1 MPRTKEYDRDQV
13 LDQAM
18 KVFYKKGYEG
28 TSIQDLVDATGL
40 NRFGMYQDFGSKGG
54 LFLEVLDKYQKIS
67 ATQLFSILEKD
78 PAGLKSIQAFF
89 DCMIKN
95 FSGTK
100 ADKGC
105 LMANT
110 AVDLPLRCQN
120 TFRKVTKFLK
130 RMEDGFHRCLVQARK
145 HKEIGSKAD
154 LRALALYLVGI
165 TQGLSV
171 FSRANTK
178 TARMKSF
185 VRVALDGLQSGARK
199 T

>member
-13 LDQAM
+13 LENAM

-40 NRFGMYQDFGSKGG
+40 NRFGMYQAFDSKGG
-54 LFLEVLDKYQKIS
+54 LFLEVLDKYRQSS
-67 ATQLFSILEKD
+67 AANLFVFLEKD
-78 PAGLKSIQAFF
+78 PAGLKSVKAFF
-89 DCMIKN
+89 DYLITK
-95 FSGTK
+95 FSGAK
-100 ADKGC
+100 DEKGC
-105 LMANT
+105 LMTNT

-120 TFRKVTKFLK
+120 TSRKIKTYMK
-130 RMEDGFHRCLVQARK
+130 RMEDGFYGCLLRARK
-145 HKEIGSKAD
+145 QKEIGPKAD

-171 FSRANTK
+171 LSRANTE

-185 VRVALDGLQSGARK
+185 VKVALDNLKSGASK
-199 T
+199 S